1 MLLLTRFFQ
10 SMSAILLL
18 LFNSVGL
25 SLFPLPTVFSLF
37 HSLKLL
43 YSLVSI
49 FSILFLRTK
58 TKNGRKLTKKKNN
71 NNDNNMKSIWWLS
84 IFPSLKLVRAPPP
97 FCHPWTILLIISY
110 KRHTHTLAYKHNTER
125 EREGREICKP
135 PVPPSTAG
143 ARYWILRA
151 TLHTFHLLGADEFN
165 FRCVSNPNL
174 NNSFTP
180 FTT

>member
-1 MLLLTRFFQ
+1 MVLLLLLTRFFQ

-18 LFNSVGL
+18 LLNSVGL

-37 HSLKLL
+37 HSLKLF

-58 TKNGRKLTKKKNN
+58 TKKRKKTYQKKNNN

-110 KRHTHTLAYKHNTER
+110 KRHTHTHTRIQTQHRER
-125 EREGREICKP
+125 ERVARFVNRRFLLPPPELVIEYYAPHYTHSIC
-135 PVPPSTAG
+135 
-143 ARYWILRA
+143 
-151 TLHTFHLLGADEFN
+151 
-165 FRCVSNPNL
+165 
-174 NNSFTP
+174 
-180 FTT
+180 